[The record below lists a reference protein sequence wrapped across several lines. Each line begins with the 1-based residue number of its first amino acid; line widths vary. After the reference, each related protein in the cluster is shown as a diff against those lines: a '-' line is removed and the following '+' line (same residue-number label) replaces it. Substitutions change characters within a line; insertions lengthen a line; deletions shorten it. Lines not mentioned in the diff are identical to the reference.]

1 MEGSTTD
8 YGRSA
13 GSISA
18 QFAQENVS
26 VTGGEVPGLAAIAA
40 MADQVAAGV
49 QDVYAAWYCFRTGT
63 DGPVPEIGPNKQG
76 DRITEVWQELH
87 QSVQELR
94 ALAAEIRSRA

>member
-1 MEGSTTD
+1 MERSTTD
-8 YGRSA
+8 YGWSA
-13 GSISA
+13 GSITA
-18 QFAQENVS
+18 QPEPA
-26 VTGGEVPGLAAIAA
+26 GGEIPGLSAIAA

-63 DGPVPEIGPNKQG
+63 DGPVPEKGLNTQG
-76 DRITEVWQELH
+76 DRITEVWQDLH